1 MIQPGG
7 SGWAADGDAG
17 RGKDPAA
24 AAAAAAG
31 TCLLSHGDDDDD
43 DDDDRDEDGWTSSTE
58 LYNAVTSMASSY

>member
-7 SGWAADGDAG
+7 SGWAADGDAD
-17 RGKDPAA
+17 RGKDP

-31 TCLLSHGDDDDD
+31 TCLLSHGDDD

-58 LYNAVTSMASSY
+58 LYNAVTSTASSY

>member
-24 AAAAAAG
+24 AAAAG
-31 TCLLSHGDDDDD
+31 TCLLSHGDDD

>member
-24 AAAAAAG
+24 AG
-31 TCLLSHGDDDDD
+31 TCLLSHGDDD